1 MAEIIKIRV
10 LDLKRGMLS
19 QTRPVRYSPGQD
31 LVPFFRQIIPD
42 LPKRGE
48 ICCFV
53 NSYGQ
58 PIQRLGP
65 DAFPSA
71 TFWHVGIVTNSAYYL
86 ENKEDLFSN
95 CGVLSSED
103 IRKFLYDDVPSNV
116 FETTFQSF
124 EAAPLSIPLK
134 ELFHGYSQII
144 SFNDLEEGRFEL
156 KYHNEKSVFR
166 VTISLQPGETGKD
179 PFQKDEIELLKD
191 VASLDL
197 PFEIAHINNAFETY
211 RGIHVEHQLGDG
223 SVELKTFAPA
233 WSPSDEQERQLKFK
247 DSGNRV
253 DPMGLLADR
262 DAPLSRQMLIDREG
276 FTEDSKLGR
285 DILERITGAI
295 CDIFRAGPND
305 IYILSYEEPEA
316 TIWHSTLEKRMPD
329 RDDLI
334 RFRTEE
340 RPGSFVWIGEVDSFF
355 VSKSGANGLYLFSP
369 SSGKRELTDV
379 SRVFSTYQNNKRLQT
394 KFEAYGEVRD
404 LFMGRTRNNIYLVVA
419 QADRIEFFNIRPY

>member
-1 MAEIIKIRV
+1 MTEIIKIRV
-10 LDLKRGMLS
+10 LDLKRGILS
-19 QTRPVRYSPGQD
+19 QSRPVRYSPGQD
-31 LVPFFRQIIPD
+31 FVLFFRRIIPE

-65 DAFPSA
+65 DAFPPA
-71 TFWHVGIVTNSAYYL
+71 AFWHVGIVTNSENCL
-86 ENKEDLFSN
+86 ENKESLFSN
-95 CGVLSSED
+95 CGDLSED
-103 IRKFLYDDVPSNV
+103 VRKFLYDDLHSNV
-116 FETTFQSF
+116 FETPFQSF

-134 ELFHGYSQII
+134 ELFHGYAQII
-144 SFNDLEEGRFEL
+144 SFNDLDEGRFEL
-156 KYHNEKSVFR
+156 KYHNEKAVFR
-166 VTISLQPGETGKD
+166 VTISFQQGETGKG

-197 PFEIAHINNAFETY
+197 PFEIEHINKAFETY

-233 WSPSDEQERQLKFK
+233 GSPSDEQERQLKFK

-253 DPMGLLADR
+253 DPMGLLADG
-262 DAPLSRQMLIDREG
+262 DAPLSRQMLIEREG
-276 FTEDSKLGR
+276 FTKGSKLGR
-285 DILERITGAI
+285 DILERITGEI
-295 CDIFRAGPND
+295 CDIFQAGPND

-316 TIWHSTLEKRMPD
+316 TIWHSTLEKRIPD
-329 RDDLI
+329 RDDLLH
-334 RFRTEE
+334 FRSEE
-340 RPGSFVWIGEVDSFF
+340 RPGSFVWIGDVDSFF
-355 VSKSGANGLYLFSP
+355 VSKSGSNRLYLFSP
-369 SSGKRELTDV
+369 SSEKRELTDI

-404 LFMGRTRNNIYLVVA
+404 LFVGRTRNIIYLVVA